1 MTIIKTASIQFCKRL
16 YFNFERENSVAPENL
31 FLVQLEGGGGG
42 TPVTSGIPVISKMEL
57 FVLIVNY

>member
-1 MTIIKTASIQFCKRL
+1 MIIIKTASIQFCKRL

-31 FLVQLEGGGGG
+31 FLVQLEGGGGRG
-42 TPVTSGIPVISKMEL
+42 GGIPVISKMEL